1 MFFLLRLRHHGAE
14 SLRVFERRPL
24 IAKARVGDFVVRDD
38 VNFSELTLCQIEFH
52 EKQRRLV
59 SQKKRVSR
67 FRLFAE
73 WLRSPGRV
81 LPILID
87 TGIGPPPVRAL
98 RGSSHAQETQPPR
111 WTM

>member
-1 MFFLLRLRHHGAE
+1 MFFLLRLRHQGAE

-59 SQKKRVSR
+59 SQKKTRLAVQTLCGVATLTRSR
-67 FRLFAE
+67 PSDF
-73 WLRSPGRV
+73 
-81 LPILID
+81 D
-87 TGIGPPPVRAL
+87 
-98 RGSSHAQETQPPR
+98 
-111 WTM
+111 